1 MEREPVTHFKELAQ
15 ASVGVGKLEIC
26 RADWQAGN
34 SELIIVALSTDS
46 QSNREVFSLLR
57 RILPS

>member
-26 RADWQAGN
+26 RAVWQAAN
-34 SELIIVALSTDS
+34 SELILW
-46 QSNREVFSLLR
+46 
-57 RILPS
+57 P